1 MSGPFYKIYHP
12 EVFQGNLS
20 RKKYFEGWYYKL
32 VSAGQEQAIAII
44 PGISVFN
51 QDDRHAFIQTF
62 NGKDNTSNY
71 HRFSLD
77 EFKAEKGIL
86 EISIGNNRFTKNLI
100 HLDLPEM
107 KGEITFSNMIQPSS
121 TRFSPGV
128 MGWYSFVPGMQCYH
142 GIVSLH
148 HELSGF
154 TTGNFGSINWDNGSG
169 YIEKDWGSSFPACW
183 IWIHCNHFKEASPVS
198 LMASVAHIPWMGR
211 YFPGFITVFW
221 LEGKEYRFASYNHSR
236 MKCHVSKD
244 IVHLDFQRKDVEL
257 SITAHRTETASLH
270 TPQQGQMIG
279 KLNESLSSH
288 IEVNL
293 SKAGK
298 KIWFSEGS
306 TAGLDVSGDTSI
318 LETTT
323 WRK

>member
-1 MSGPFYKIYHP
+1 MAGTLYNIFHP
-12 EVFQGNLS
+12 EIFQGNL
-20 RKKYFEGWYYKL
+20 KKQKYFEGWYYKL
-32 VSAGQEQAIAII
+32 VSAEQERAIVVI
-44 PGISVFN
+44 PGISIFD
-51 QDDRHAFIQTF
+51 QKDKHAFIQTF

-71 HRFSLD
+71 HRFPLD
-77 EFKAEKGIL
+77 EFKADKKNL
-86 EISIGNNRFTKNLI
+86 DVSIGKNRFTDNLI
-100 HLDLPEM
+100 QLDLPEIN
-107 KGEITFSNMIQPSS
+107 GEITFSNLIRPSS
-121 TRFSPGV
+121 TLFTPGI

-148 HELSGF
+148 HDLSGF
-154 TTGNFGSINWDNGSG
+154 TSGDFGSINWNQGSG
-169 YIEKDWGSSFPACW
+169 YIEKDWGSSFPSCW
-183 IWIHCNHFKEASPVS
+183 IWIHCNHFKEAHPVS
-198 LMASVAHIPWMGR
+198 LMASVAHIPWMGK

-221 LEGKEYRFASYNHSR
+221 LEGTEYRFASYNRSL
-236 MKCHVSKD
+236 MKCQVSKD
-244 IVHLDFQRKDVEL
+244 IVHLDFKRNDIEF
-257 SITAHRTETASLH
+257 SITAHRTETAALH

-298 KIWFSEGS
+298 MIWSSEGS
-306 TAGLDVSGDTSI
+306 TAGLDVSGDISI